1 VRRPLAASL
10 AALVVVLASPACSST
25 DADAPPCGRPGNQ
38 WILAAQTVPSATFL
52 PCVDELPTGWVVSA
66 ARFERGS
73 YTAWFD
79 SDRAGPRAL
88 ELTLAPSCETSGAV
102 QVPAVDVP
110 PGVRVLEKP
119 ISLSPRFEADRYLTF
134 DGGCIT
140 QRYRFASDAPAT
152 LALEVQQ
159 SLDVVAR
166 GVIRR
171 ALGRFGLDLCG
182 AGAAP
187 CPG

>member
-1 VRRPLAASL
+1 MTRRLAASL
-10 AALVVVLASPACSST
+10 AALVVVVVAPACSASG
-25 DADAPPCGRPGNQ
+25 ADAPPCGRPGNQ
-38 WILAAQTVPSATFL
+38 WIVAAQTVPSATFL
-52 PCVDELPTGWVVSA
+52 PCVGELPTGWIISA

-79 SDRAGPRAL
+79 SDRAGTRAL
-88 ELTLAPSCETSGAV
+88 ELSLTRSCDTSGAV
-102 QVPAVDVP
+102 GVPAVDVP
-110 PGVRVLEKP
+110 PGVRILEKP

-134 DGGCIT
+134 AGGCIT
-140 QRYRFASDAPAT
+140 QRYRFTAGAPAT

-159 SLDVVAR
+159 SLDIVAR

-171 ALGRFGLDLCG
+171 ALQPFGLDLCG

>member
-1 VRRPLAASL
+1 VTRRLAVP
-10 AALVVVLASPACSST
+10 AALVVALAAPACSPTS
-25 DADAPPCGRPGNQ
+25 ANAPPCGRPGNQ
-38 WILAAQTVPSATFL
+38 WILAAQAVPSATFL
-52 PCVDELPTGWVVSA
+52 PCVDELPAGWMVSA

-88 ELTLAPSCETSGAV
+88 ELTLTRSCDTSGAV
-102 QVPAVDVP
+102 DVPAVDVP
-110 PGVRVLEKP
+110 PGVRTQEKP

-134 DGGCIT
+134 EGGCVT
-140 QRYRFASDAPAT
+140 QRYRFSFDAPAT

-166 GVIRR
+166 GVVRR
-171 ALGRFGLDLCG
+171 ALKRFGLDLCG